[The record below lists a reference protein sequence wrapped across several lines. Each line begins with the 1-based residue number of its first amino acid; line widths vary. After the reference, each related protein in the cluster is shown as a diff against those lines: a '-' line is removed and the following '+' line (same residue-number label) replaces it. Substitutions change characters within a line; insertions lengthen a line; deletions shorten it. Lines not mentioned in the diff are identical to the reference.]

1 MLEFNATILIA
12 MISFVIFMALMNVV
26 LYKPMLTIVQRRKA
40 LLQMNEEDM
49 KENEKSTA
57 ELEQQR
63 DAQIEEA
70 RANSRGIISSM
81 TAEAKNQRAENLAKA
96 AKDVNEYLDGKVGE
110 LNQDV
115 VQAKHEIK
123 SDVVGLA
130 QEILGKISGEEFV
143 LSGVSDEVY
152 EKVINDES

>member
-40 LLQMNEEDM
+40 LLQMNEEDI

-63 DAQIEEA
+63 DAQIDEA

-81 TAEAKNQRAENLAKA
+81 TAEAKNQRNESLAKA
-96 AKDVNEYLDGKVGE
+96 AKDANEYLDSKVGE

-143 LSGVSDEVY
+143 LTGVSDEVY